1 MSFAGL
7 YRRLHVRRVSYTDRM
22 RSRIAS
28 EVERQRRERLA
39 AMTPA
44 ERVALAMRL
53 GEAGLASYMTAH
65 GVDRRT
71 AASRIKATRRL
82 GRRPSACAESV

>member
-1 MSFAGL
+1 
-7 YRRLHVRRVSYTDRM
+7 M
-22 RSRIAS
+22 RSQVATDVSRTRA
-28 EVERQRRERLA
+28 RRLA

-53 GEAGLASYMTAH
+53 GGEGIAAYMTTH

-71 AASRIKATRRL
+71 AIMQIKATHRV
-82 GRRPSACAESV
+82 GRRSSRCSVANEV

>member
-1 MSFAGL
+1 MWSK
-7 YRRLHVRRVSYTDRM
+7 V
-22 RSRIAS
+22 AS
-28 EVERQRRERLA
+28 EIRRRQFERFA

-53 GEAGLASYMTAH
+53 GEEGLTSYMTAH

-71 AASRIKATRRL
+71 AIARIKETHRM
-82 GRRPSACAESV
+82 GRGLSRCAVDDEHR